1 MLMALTHLAYFSV
14 ALLLICT
21 VPRGFLGDLQGAQGT
36 VLVIG
41 TLGLWR
47 YSWAVLNFSRA
58 LYFKLKVYPRWRK
71 RRDTQF
77 AASTARHHCYF
88 MVTSYMVDQDTTL
101 PVYRSIFRAAMAAR
115 DGATI
120 VASVV
125 DGMDERL
132 IRDIYRNMKVDPNH
146 VALEIDRIKANG
158 KRDAMSQAL
167 RILASFSPNH
177 NDILVFVDGDTLVP
191 EDVWARSAPVFTDGN
206 TGALTTDEA
215 AIIDKTG
222 LFKDWFTLRFNQRQ
236 VMMCSMGWANRVLTL
251 TGRMS
256 VFRADLA
263 TDPSFVRAVGQDYL
277 DHWRL
282 GRVNFLTGDDKSTWF
297 WLLSRGYET
306 AYLPDVQ
313 SRSYETQ
320 PSDSFFDSSKT
331 LMVRWF
337 GNMMRT
343 NGRAIRRG
351 PSDMGFFTW
360 WSILDQRV
368 SCWTTLVGPISVAI
382 AAILSTPAVIP
393 LYISWVMLTRYM
405 FCAYIA
411 MFNREW
417 FPVTHPFILY
427 FGQVSGAIIKTF
439 VLFRLDRQKWT
450 RQGSGGGTG
459 KVMAF
464 YDRLKMAESTAH
476 HGLAYAW
483 LTLAIMILNTL
494 E

>member
-14 ALLLICT
+14 AILLLCV
-21 VPRGFLGDLQGAQGT
+21 VPQDFLGDMRGAQGT

-41 TLGLWR
+41 MLGIWR
-47 YSWAVLNFSRA
+47 YSWAMINFSRA
-58 LYFKLKVYPRWRK
+58 LYFKISVYPRWRK
-71 RRDTQF
+71 AREERF
-77 AASTARHHCYF
+77 AKSTARHHCYF
-88 MVTSYMVDQDTTL
+88 MVTSFMVDQDVTL

-132 IRDIYRNMKVDPNH
+132 IKDIYRTMNIDPGH
-146 VALEIDRIKANG
+146 VTLVIDRIKSSG
-158 KRDAMSQAL
+158 KRDAMQKAL
-167 RILASFSPNH
+167 RILASFSPRH
-177 NDILVFVDGDTLVP
+177 NDIMVFVDGDTLVP
-191 EDVWARSAPVFTDGN
+191 EDIWARAAPVFTDPK

-215 AIIDKTG
+215 AIIDREG
-222 LFKDWFTLRFNQRQ
+222 LFKDWFKLRFNQRQ
-236 VMMCSMGWANRVLTL
+236 VMMCSMGLSNRVLTL

-263 TDPSFVRAVGQDYL
+263 TDPSFLRAVGQDFL
-277 DHWRL
+277 NHWRL
-282 GRVNFLTGDDKSTWF
+282 GRVDFLTGDDKSTWF
-297 WLLSRGYET
+297 WLLSRGYQT

-313 SRSYETQ
+313 SQSYETQ

-343 NGRAIRRG
+343 NGRAIAMG
-351 PSDMGFFTW
+351 PRDMGFFTW

-368 SCWTTLVGPISVAI
+368 SCWTTLVGPISVLITAL
-382 AAILSTPAVIP
+382 LSTPIVIP
-393 LYISWVMLTRYM
+393 LYFSWVMITRYM

-411 MFNREW
+411 GFNREW

-450 RQGSGGGTG
+450 RQGSGGGG
-459 KVMAF
+459 QVLAF
-464 YDRLKMAESTAH
+464 YERLKMAESTAFH
-476 HGLAYAW
+476 ALAYGW
-483 LTLAIMILNTL
+483 LALTILYLNTL

>member
-14 ALLLICT
+14 AALLLST
-21 VPRGFLGDLQGAQGT
+21 VPQGFLGDMRGAQGAVMAIG
-36 VLVIG
+36 VLG
-41 TLGLWR
+41 MWR
-47 YSWAVLNFSRA
+47 YSWAMINFSRA
-58 LYFKLKVYPRWRK
+58 LYFKLRVYPRWRK
-71 RRDTQF
+71 ARHKRF
-77 AASTARHHCYF
+77 AKSTARHHCYF
-88 MVTSYMVDQDTTL
+88 MVTSFMVDQDVTL
-101 PVYRSIFRAAMAAR
+101 PVYRSIFRAGMAAR

-132 IRDIYRNMKVDPNH
+132 IRDIYRAM
-146 VALEIDRIKANG
+146 EIDPSHVKQ
-158 KRDAMSQAL
+158 KAL
-167 RILASFSPNH
+167 RILASFSPTH
-177 NDILVFVDGDTLVP
+177 NDIMVFVDGDTLVP
-191 EDVWARSAPVFTDGN
+191 EDIWANSAPVFTDPM

-215 AIIDKTG
+215 AIIGKEG
-222 LFKDWFTLRFNQRQ
+222 LFKDWFKLRFNQRQ
-236 VMMCSMGWANRVLTL
+236 VMMCSMGLSNRVLTL

-263 TDPSFVRAVGQDYL
+263 ADPSFSRAVGQDFL

-297 WLLSRGYET
+297 WLLSRGYQT

-320 PSDSFFDSSKT
+320 PSDSFFNSAKT

-343 NGRAIRRG
+343 NGRAIAMG
-351 PSDMGFFTW
+351 PRDMGFFTW

-368 SCWTTLVGPISVAI
+368 SCWTTLVGPISVLITAL
-382 AAILSTPAVIP
+382 LSTAIVIP
-393 LYISWVMLTRYM
+393 LYISWVMVTRYL

-411 MFNREW
+411 GFNREW

-459 KVMAF
+459 QIIALNE
-464 YDRLKMAESTAH
+464 RLKMAESTVY

-483 LTLAIMILNTL
+483 LALAIMYLNTL

>member
-14 ALLLICT
+14 AILLLCA
-21 VPRGFLGDLQGAQGT
+21 VPQGFLGDMQGAQGT

-41 TLGLWR
+41 TLGIWR
-47 YSWAVLNFSRA
+47 YSWAMINFSRA
-58 LYFKLKVYPRWRK
+58 LYFKLRVYPRWRK
-71 RRDTQF
+71 ARHTRFDQ
-77 AASTARHHCYF
+77 STARHHCYF
-88 MVTSYMVDQDTTL
+88 MVTSFMVDQDVTL

-125 DGMDERL
+125 DGMDDRL
-132 IRDIYRNMKVDPNH
+132 IRDIYRAMNIDPTH
-146 VALEIDRIKANG
+146 VKLVIDRIKSSG
-158 KRDAMSQAL
+158 KRDAMQKAL
-167 RILASFSPNH
+167 RILASFSPTH
-177 NDILVFVDGDTLVP
+177 NDIMVFVDGDTLVP
-191 EDVWARSAPVFTDGN
+191 EDIWAKAAPVFTDN
-206 TGALTTDEA
+206 KTGALTTDEA
-215 AIIDKTG
+215 AIIDQDG
-222 LFKDWFTLRFNQRQ
+222 LFQDWFKLRFNQRQ
-236 VMMCSMGWANRVLTL
+236 VMMCSMGLSNRVLTL

-263 TDPSFVRAVGQDYL
+263 ADPSFSRAVGQDFL

-297 WLLSRGYET
+297 WLLSRGYQT

-320 PSDSFFDSSKT
+320 PTDSFFGSAKT

-343 NGRAIRRG
+343 NGRAIAMG
-351 PSDMGFFTW
+351 PRDMGFFTW

-368 SCWTTLVGPISVAI
+368 SCWTTLVGPISVLITAL
-382 AAILSTPAVIP
+382 LSTATVIP
-393 LYISWVMLTRYM
+393 LYISWVMVTRYM

-411 MFNREW
+411 GFNREW

-450 RQGSGGGTG
+450 RQGSAGGTG
-459 KVMAF
+459 QVMALN
-464 YDRLKMAESTAH
+464 DRLKMAESTAY

-483 LTLAIMILNTL
+483 LTLAIMYLNTL

>member
-14 ALLLICT
+14 AILFVCI
-21 VPRGFLGDLQGAQGT
+21 VPKGFLGDMGGAKGT
-36 VLVIG
+36 VLIIG
-41 TLGLWR
+41 ALGMWR
-47 YSWAVLNFSRA
+47 YSWAVINFTRA
-58 LYFKLKVYPRWRK
+58 LYFKLKVYPQWRAA
-71 RRDTQF
+71 RHALF
-77 AASTARHHCYF
+77 AKSTAKHHCYF

-101 PVYRSIFRAAMAAR
+101 AVYRSIFRAAMAAR

-132 IRDIYRNMKVDPNH
+132 IRKIYHATNTDPSH
-146 VALEIDRIKANG
+146 VSLIIDRIKANG

-167 RILASFSPNH
+167 RILASHSPTH
-177 NDILVFVDGDTLVP
+177 HDVLVFVDGDTLVP
-191 EDVWARSAPVFTDGN
+191 EDIWAKSAPVFADGV

-215 AIIDKTG
+215 AIIEKDG
-222 LFKDWFTLRFNQRQ
+222 LFKDWFKLRFNQRQ
-236 VMMCSMGWANRVLTL
+236 VMMCSMGLSNRVLTL

-263 TDPSFVRAVGQDYL
+263 TEPTFLRAVGQDYL

-297 WLLSRGYET
+297 WLLSRGYQT

-313 SRSYETQ
+313 SQSYETQ
-320 PSDSFFDSSKT
+320 PSASFFDSSKT
-331 LMVRWF
+331 LMIRWF

-343 NGRAIRRG
+343 NGRAIAMG
-351 PSDMGFFTW
+351 PRDMGFFTW

-368 SCWTTLVGPISVAI
+368 SCWTTLVGPISVLITAS
-382 AAILSTPAVIP
+382 LSTPIVIP
-393 LYISWVMLTRYM
+393 LYLSWVMLTRYM
-405 FCAYIA
+405 FCTYISV
-411 MFNREW
+411 FNREW
-417 FPVTHPFILY
+417 FSVTQPFILY
-427 FGQVSGAIIKTF
+427 FGQISGAIIKTF

-450 RQGSGGGTG
+450 RQGSSGGSAQSLA
-459 KVMAF
+459 MNI
-464 YDRLKMAESTAH
+464 RIKMAESTAH
-476 HGLAYAW
+476 HALAYGW
-483 LTLAIMILNTL
+483 LTLAILYINTL

>member
-1 MLMALTHLAYFSV
+1 MLMALTHMAYFGV
-14 ALLLICT
+14 AILLLCA
-21 VPRGFLGDLQGAQGT
+21 VPQGFLGDMRGAQGT

-41 TLGLWR
+41 VLGMWR
-47 YSWAVLNFSRA
+47 YSWAMINFSRA
-58 LYFKLKVYPRWRK
+58 LYFKLWAYPLWRK
-71 RRDTQF
+71 ERHARF
-77 AASTARHHCYF
+77 AKSTARHHCYF
-88 MVTSYMVDQDTTL
+88 MVTSFMVDQDVTL

-132 IRDIYRNMKVDPNH
+132 IHDIYRAMKIDPSH
-146 VALEIDRIKANG
+146 VTLVTDRIQSSG
-158 KRDAMSQAL
+158 KRDAMQKAL
-167 RILASFSPNH
+167 RILASFSPTH
-177 NDILVFVDGDTLVP
+177 NDIMVFVDGDTLVP
-191 EDVWARSAPVFTDGN
+191 EDIWARSAPVFTDPK
-206 TGALTTDEA
+206 TGALTTDES
-215 AIIDKTG
+215 AIIDEES
-222 LFKDWFTLRFNQRQ
+222 LFKDWFKLRFNQRQ
-236 VMMCSMGWANRVLTL
+236 VMMCSMGLANRVLTL

-263 TDPSFVRAVGQDYL
+263 ADPSFSRAVGQDFL

-282 GRVNFLTGDDKSTWF
+282 GRVDFLTGDDKSTWF
-297 WLLSRGYET
+297 WLLSRGYQT

-313 SRSYETQ
+313 SRSFETQ
-320 PSDSFFDSSKT
+320 PRDTFYDSAKT

-343 NGRAIRRG
+343 NGRAIAMG
-351 PSDMGFFTW
+351 PRDMGFFTW

-368 SCWTTLVGPISVAI
+368 SCWTTLVGPISVLITAL
-382 AAILSTPAVIP
+382 LSTAIVIP
-393 LYISWVMLTRYM
+393 LYLSWVMLTRYM

-411 MFNREW
+411 GFNREW

-450 RQGSGGGTG
+450 RQGSSGGPRQ
-459 KVMAF
+459 MIALN
-464 YDRLKMAESTAH
+464 DRLKMAESTAY

-483 LTLAIMILNTL
+483 LALAILYLNTL

>member
-1 MLMALTHLAYFSV
+1 MMMALTHMAYFSV
-14 ALLLICT
+14 AILLVC
-21 VPRGFLGDLQGAQGT
+21 VAPQGFLGDTQGVQGT
-36 VLVIG
+36 VLIVG
-41 TLGLWR
+41 ALGIWR
-47 YSWAVLNFSRA
+47 YSWATLNFSRA
-58 LYFKLKVYPRWRK
+58 LYFKLKTYPRWKKAREAA
-71 RRDTQF
+71 F
-77 AASTARHHCYF
+77 AKSTSKHHCYF
-88 MVTSYMVDQDTTL
+88 MVTSFMVDQDVTL
-101 PVYRSIFRAAMAAR
+101 PVYRSIFKAGMAAR

-132 IRDIYRNMKVDPNH
+132 IKEIYNATVTDRTH
-146 VALEIDRIKANG
+146 VALVIDRIKSSG
-158 KRDAMSQAL
+158 KRDAMQKAL
-167 RILASFSPNH
+167 RILASFSPRKD
-177 NDILVFVDGDTLVP
+177 DIMVFVDGDTIVP
-191 EDVWARSAPVFTDGN
+191 EDIWARCAPVFLDPSV
-206 TGALTTDEA
+206 GALTTDEA
-215 AIIDKTG
+215 AIIDKPG

-236 VMMCSMGWANRVLTL
+236 VMMCSMGLSNRVLTL

-256 VFRADLA
+256 VFRADLS
-263 TDPSFVRAVGQDYL
+263 TDPTFLRAVGQDYL

-297 WLLSRGYET
+297 WLLSRGFQT

-320 PSDSFFDSSKT
+320 PSDSFYDSSKT

-343 NGRAIRRG
+343 NGRAIAMG
-351 PSDMGFFTW
+351 PREMGFFTW

-368 SCWTTLVGPISVAI
+368 SCWTTMVGPISVAI
-382 AAILSTPAVIP
+382 TAVLSSPIVIP
-393 LYISWVMLTRYM
+393 LYISWVMMTRYM
-405 FCAYIA
+405 FSAYIA

-417 FPVTHPFILY
+417 FPVTHPLILY

-450 RQGSGGGTG
+450 RQGSGGGG
-459 KVMAF
+459 KVLSF
-464 YDRLKMAESTAH
+464 YERLKMAESTAYQT
-476 HGLAYAW
+476 LAYGW
-483 LTLAIMILNTL
+483 LSLAILYLNTL

>member
-1 MLMALTHLAYFSV
+1 
-14 ALLLICT
+14 
-21 VPRGFLGDLQGAQGT
+21 
-36 VLVIG
+36 
-41 TLGLWR
+41 
-47 YSWAVLNFSRA
+47 
-58 LYFKLKVYPRWRK
+58 
-71 RRDTQF
+71 
-77 AASTARHHCYF
+77 

-101 PVYRSIFRAAMAAR
+101 PVYRSIFRAPMAAR

-132 IRDIYRNMKVDPNH
+132 IRDIYRNMKIDPNH

-282 GRVNFLTGDDKSTWF
+282 GRVNFLTGDDKSTRF